1 MLKMFL
7 IINNIYLKLQLKMG
21 RRLIIT
27 ESEKTNISKMYG
39 LVNES
44 TGVGY
49 TLKKEDTD
57 TISISLNN
65 GKKYYY
71 TVKGNYGFSFDIEI
85 KNLEQQS
92 NGTVTGEVKPKSD
105 SILSIAKNQIENKNV
120 WNGDYLKIKLSPEN
134 IKNALRQLDKNN
146 NEEAEI
152 KGDVDIILTSL
163 KTDKHGRPTTKAEK
177 WDSPFRAIWDPKY
190 GTSGRITGFPT
201 SA

>member
-1 MLKMFL
+1 
-7 IINNIYLKLQLKMG
+7 MG
-21 RRLIIT
+21 QRLIIT

-49 TLKKEDTD
+49 TLKKEDTN

-65 GKKYYY
+65 GETYYY
-71 TVKGNYGFSFDIEI
+71 TVKGNYGVVNFEIEI

-92 NGTVTGEVKPKSD
+92 NGTVTGEVKPESD
-105 SILSIAKNQIENKNV
+105 SILGIAKNQIENKNV

-152 KGDVDIILTSL
+152 KGDVDIILTGL
-163 KTDKHGRPTTKAEK
+163 KTDKHGRPTTRAEK

-190 GTSGRITGFPT
+190 GISGKITGFPT